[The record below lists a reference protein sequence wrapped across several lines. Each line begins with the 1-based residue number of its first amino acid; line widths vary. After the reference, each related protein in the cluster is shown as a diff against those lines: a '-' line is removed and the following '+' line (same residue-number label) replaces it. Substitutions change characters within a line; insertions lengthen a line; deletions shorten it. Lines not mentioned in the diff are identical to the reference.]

1 MGAEKEV
8 INTLRTILSLP
19 DLPAESRRGAIAK
32 LSENLVMAPSSSHSQ
47 KFISCNSLEDIQLIY
62 DVLSSLKET
71 GSRSLCSHDGLALIQ
86 RAYLHIIHACIANP
100 TNVVSPTPAHPQ
112 TECPTFLHSFDVLL
126 SNTPAAFVLAECQ
139 LAVAHT
145 DRFFLPLLQREA
157 LADAYAAQGEE
168 HKSAP
173 YIQLYSRRCAK
184 SVAAKKGIVR
194 AEAGGDA
201 KSVVELYQGLVLSKS
216 CEQSA
221 VYQELC
227 WAARAA

>member
-1 MGAEKEV
+1 
-8 INTLRTILSLP
+8 
-19 DLPAESRRGAIAK
+19 
-32 LSENLVMAPSSSHSQ
+32 MAR
-47 KFISCNSLEDIQLIY
+47 Y
-62 DVLSSLKET
+62 
-71 GSRSLCSHDGLALIQ
+71 
-86 RAYLHIIHACIANP
+86 
-100 TNVVSPTPAHPQ
+100 
-112 TECPTFLHSFDVLL
+112 
-126 SNTPAAFVLAECQ
+126 
-139 LAVAHT
+139 
-145 DRFFLPLLQREA
+145 RFFLPLLQREA

-194 AEAGGDA
+194 AEAEGDA

>member
-32 LSENLVMAPSSSHSQ
+32 LSENLVMALSSSHSQ
-47 KFISCNSLEDIQLIY
+47 KYISCDSLEDIQLIY

-112 TECPTFLHSFDVLL
+112 TECPTFLHSFDALL
-126 SNTPAAFVLAECQ
+126 SNTPAAFILAECQ

-157 LADAYAAQGEE
+157 LAEGN
-168 HKSAP
+168 
-173 YIQLYSRRCAK
+173 L
-184 SVAAKKGIVR
+184 
-194 AEAGGDA
+194 
-201 KSVVELYQGLVLSKS
+201 
-216 CEQSA
+216 
-221 VYQELC
+221 
-227 WAARAA
+227 